1 MPLEQGDTVS
11 ETLLPPSLYLAL
23 SGWMR
28 YSSGMQSIDESA
40 VKHIAHLS
48 KLVLTDED
56 VARYTP
62 QLEAI
67 LEYASHLPEVSAHA
81 KIETFLRVDEDAAVE
96 RHNPHALLRNAVAME
111 DGNVKVPAIL
121 DRSES

>member
-1 MPLEQGDTVS
+1 
-11 ETLLPPSLYLAL
+11 
-23 SGWMR
+23 
-28 YSSGMQSIDESA
+28 MQSIDEA
-40 VKHIAHLS
+40 TVKHIANLS
-48 KLVLTDED
+48 KLELTDED

-67 LEYASHLPEVSAHA
+67 LEYASHLPEVSADSH
-81 KIETFLRVDEDAAVE
+81 KSETFLRVDEDVALE
-96 RHNPHALLRNAVAME
+96 RKEPHGLLRNAVAME

>member
-1 MPLEQGDTVS
+1 MH
-11 ETLLPPSLYLAL
+11 
-23 SGWMR
+23 
-28 YSSGMQSIDESA
+28 SIDETT
-40 VKHIAHLS
+40 VKHIANLS
-48 KLVLTDED
+48 RLDLTEDE

-67 LEYASHLPEVSAHA
+67 LDYASHLPEVASHP
-81 KIETFLRVDEDAAVE
+81 KIETFLRVDEDVAVE
-96 RHNPHALLRNAVAME
+96 RMNPHELLQNAVSME